1 MKILKPAEGRTVFCP
16 RTYRQIGPE
25 GIKVNQITTYWHRRI
40 LAGDVVEASIG
51 GAKIIPHDQKE
62 KISEPVRNS
71 VPKETVLKPKPS
83 EPKSFKPAEK
93 SASVSEK
100 EEK

>member
-16 RTYRQIGPE
+16 RTFRQIGPE

-40 LAGDVVEASIG
+40 EAGDVIEASDVI
-51 GAKIIPHDQKE
+51 E
-62 KISEPVRNS
+62 KVAPKKQVAEPVKNS
-71 VPKETVLKPKPS
+71 APKETVLKPKAI
-83 EPKSFKPAEK
+83 EPKISKPAEK

-100 EEK
+100 EEN